1 MKNFLISAICV
12 VMASCADRSVVY
24 TPEHWPEK
32 IRGSI
37 FRPKTDKPAP
47 AVLLIHGGV
56 KLGQDGR
63 WVMNH
68 TAEKLRKRG
77 YYVFS
82 ITYRSLSEST
92 YPSQLRD
99 VRMALKWMYENA
111 EAEGINQDRL
121 AVFGYSAGGYLGAL
135 AALDK
140 REGDFGV
147 KAIVAGG
154 TPTFPIHARR
164 RQPGLECSPGT
175 CVLWDAGYAK
185 KFPDLPFHQAAWLLT
200 RCISRPGPGELDIC
214 LDLGHKAVASEMPPP
229 RVIFPAMPKA
239 KAIMHNEEHLVLR
252 TALAR
257 GVHPGA
263 VFYGIPWHVCP
274 TVALH
279 SECHV
284 IRSRRAVDI
293 WPIVARAR
301 RITI

>member
-154 TPTFPIHARR
+154 TPTDLTVYARGQLIR
-164 RQPGLECSPGT
+164 HYLGGGQEPYPEQFVEASPLTYINGDSPPFFIYHGSADKLVRPEHPLALMEKLREHDVPHRIFWIRKRGHVGT
-175 CVLWDAGYAK
+175 FFSSG
-185 KFPDLPFHQAAWLLT
+185 
-200 RCISRPGPGELDIC
+200 
-214 LDLGHKAVASEMPPP
+214 KAV
-229 RVIFPAMPKA
+229 
-239 KAIMHNEEHLVLR
+239 EE
-252 TALAR
+252 ALA
-257 GVHPGA
+257 
-263 VFYGIPWHVCP
+263 FLDEW
-274 TVALH
+274 LK
-279 SECHV
+279 
-284 IRSRRAVDI
+284 
-293 WPIVARAR
+293 
-301 RITI
+301 